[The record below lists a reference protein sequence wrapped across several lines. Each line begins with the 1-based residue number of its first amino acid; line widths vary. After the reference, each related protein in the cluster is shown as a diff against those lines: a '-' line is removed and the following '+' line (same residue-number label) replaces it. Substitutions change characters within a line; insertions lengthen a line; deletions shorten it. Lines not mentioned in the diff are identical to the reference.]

1 MSPVRDHKK
10 TRVSNG
16 MKRLVIL
23 GVTGSIAAYKA
34 CDIIS
39 GLRKISVDVQVVLT
53 KEAAEFVTPLT
64 LQTLSRNKVRS
75 DMFELPEEW
84 NPVHTSLAEKAGLV
98 LIAPATANVIGKLA
112 AGICDDLLTCLVFAT
127 KAPVLIAPAMH
138 SQMYKH
144 EVVRENIEKLKKLGY
159 KFIGPV
165 KGMLACGCEGLG
177 HIADTKDIVKEAK
190 RLLK

>member
-1 MSPVRDHKK
+1 
-10 TRVSNG
+10 

-64 LQTLSRNKVRS
+64 LRTLSRNKVMS

-84 NPVHTSLAEKAGLV
+84 NPAHTSLAEKAGLV